1 MSFKNGLIAAAVM
14 AMTAMSGSQALM
26 AAEGDAV
33 KGERVFKRCMA
44 CHSLEPGKKKPT
56 GPNLHGVVGRQA
68 GLDPDYRYSKAM
80 KDAGAG
86 GLVWTE
92 DALFEYLADPRGYV
106 PSSKMILKLPKEQDR
121 LDVIAHLKAA
131 GGTTE
136 VDAEAEADTPPPA
149 PAE

>member
-1 MSFKNGLIAAAVM
+1 MSLKYGLIAAGVIALAAV
-14 AMTAMSGSQALM
+14 TGSQASM
-26 AAEGDAV
+26 AADGDAA

-56 GPNLHGVVGRQA
+56 GPNLHGVIGRQA
-68 GLDPDYRYSKAM
+68 GIDPDYRYSKAM
-80 KDAGAG
+80 KEAGTG

-92 DALFEYLADPRGYV
+92 EALFDYLADPRGYV

-121 LDVIAHLKAA
+121 LDVIAHLKTA
-131 GGTTE
+131 GGTA
-136 VDAEAEADTPPPA
+136 DAPADA

>member
-1 MSFKNGLIAAAVM
+1 MSFRNGLIAAGVLTVA
-14 AMTAMSGSQALM
+14 AMTGSQVSI
-26 AAEGDAV
+26 AAAGDAT
-33 KGERVFKRCMA
+33 KGERVFKRCLA

-80 KDAGAG
+80 KEAGEG

-92 DALFEYLADPRGYV
+92 ETLLEYLADPRGYV

-121 LDVIAHLKAA
+121 LDVIAHLKAV
-131 GGTTE
+131 GGT
-136 VDAEAEADTPPPA
+136 ADA

>member
-1 MSFKNGLIAAAVM
+1 MSFKNGLIAAGVFAM
-14 AMTAMSGSQALM
+14 ATMTGSQTSF

-33 KGERVFKRCMA
+33 KGERVFKRCIA

-68 GLDPDYRYSKAM
+68 GIDPDYRYSKPM
-80 KDAGAG
+80 KDAGEG

-92 DALFEYLADPRGYV
+92 EALFEYLADPRKYV
-106 PSSKMILKLPKEQDR
+106 PKSKMILKLPKEQDR

-131 GGTTE
+131 GGTA
-136 VDAEAEADTPPPA
+136 DADGEAPAA